1 MGMLT
6 PVLRVLRPLRLRQQ
20 EPNRH
25 PHREHLMSDI
35 IYLVIGIPCVV
46 IVGTVLYCAASMIIE
61 VMSAPVY
68 LIDTL
73 IERHKNK

>member
-1 MGMLT
+1 MG
-6 PVLRVLRPLRLRQQ
+6 
-20 EPNRH
+20 
-25 PHREHLMSDI
+25 DI
-35 IYLVIGIPCVV
+35 IYLIIGIPCVV
-46 IVGTVLYCAASMIIE
+46 IVTTVLYCAASMIIE

>member
-1 MGMLT
+1 MGMLGE
-6 PVLRVLRPLRLRQQ
+6 VLRVLLPLRLRQQ

-25 PHREHLMSDI
+25 PHRKHLMGDI
-35 IYLVIGIPCVV
+35 IYLIIGIPCVV
-46 IVGTVLYCAASMIIE
+46 IVTTVLYCAASMIIE

>member
-1 MGMLT
+1 
-6 PVLRVLRPLRLRQQ
+6 
-20 EPNRH
+20 
-25 PHREHLMSDI
+25 MSDI

-46 IVGTVLYCAASMIIE
+46 IIGTVLYCAASMIIE